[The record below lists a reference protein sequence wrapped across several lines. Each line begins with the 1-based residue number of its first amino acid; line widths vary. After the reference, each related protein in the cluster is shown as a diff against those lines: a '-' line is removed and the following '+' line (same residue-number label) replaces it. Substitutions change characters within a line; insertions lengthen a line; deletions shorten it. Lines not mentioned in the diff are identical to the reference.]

1 MTKSPS
7 HLLAEAEKAQVLGQV
22 TEAEEYYEQAIDTAK
37 VNGSLQA
44 EALAYELA
52 AKFYLERGRLRF
64 AHNYIT
70 EAYYAYRRLDATAKI
85 KQLETQYPQLLSE
98 LSLANSRTSTDLE
111 AVIRANQAIASEIEL
126 ERSLSVLMKILIE
139 NAEAQTGYLILP
151 CQTASTSTEKWA
163 IAASGTRDIATN
175 EQIIVLQS
183 LPIIDRLPVSVINYV
198 IQTLESVVVDDA
210 TREGNFINDTYI
222 DQHQTKSILCLPLL
236 HQEKLLGIV
245 YLENNVTNGVFT
257 KERFQ
262 ALKLL
267 SAQAAISLHNAKL
280 YTQLRESEQQLRA
293 RERQLTQILEAI
305 PIGVTAHN
313 TNGEFIYSNQKARQ
327 LLGINAQLELKSE
340 QISQFFQAYQAQTN
354 QLYPIDQLPIVR
366 ALAGESVQVDDME
379 LRQADKT
386 VPLEVLTTPIFDET
400 GTVIYAIAA
409 FSDITERKQAQ
420 KLLANYHQTLEAQI
434 AERTE
439 TLQQQHEILQ
449 TLFDHMPVMLKIRDQ
464 AGQTVFIN
472 REYECVLGWSLSELR
487 ESDWLA
493 KCYPDL
499 EQRQKVEEHIQAAT
513 GKWQDFKT
521 RCRDD
526 RYVDTTWANI
536 RLSNG
541 WTVGI
546 GKDISD
552 RKRLEE
558 ALKAS
563 QAKLNDILN
572 SAEASIASFR
582 LYPDH
587 TWEDDYRSIGCE
599 KVFGYT
605 PQELTGT
612 VWSSR
617 VPAEDVAAINEQ
629 ALAAIPQGQTI
640 TVEYRFHHKN
650 GSLRWIAE
658 TLTSRWEQTRG
669 CWVVTM
675 VGVDI
680 TARKQAEEALQK
692 AYKQLEEYST
702 NQEAVNQE
710 LQHTLEDLQV
720 LEEERQE
727 QNCRLLIEQQRYE
740 DLFNFAPDGY
750 LVTDAKGE
758 ILEANH
764 AIATL
769 LSVELGFLAGKLL
782 VSFIPESAR
791 QVFRTQLSNLS
802 SLPDKQTWELSLQPK
817 NGEPFPVEITVAPV
831 RDARKL
837 IALRWLIRDITERKQ
852 AETALRESEERF
864 REIAEN
870 INQLLFVWSAD
881 SQQFL
886 YISPGYEKIYGLSC
900 ESLYQNPRSWL
911 EVVHPDDRG
920 FVLQSLEQQYQGKHA
935 QREYRIITS
944 DGTIRWMFAEVFP
957 IFDQAGNLLRY
968 IGLTEDITERKRAE
982 EALRLREHE
991 FRALVENAP
1000 DVISR
1005 VDREYRFRYI
1015 NPRVESETGIPPTQ
1029 WIGKTELEM
1038 GFPETVVN
1046 PWHAALE
1053 HVFETGQEQVYEAEF
1068 PCLEGINYWLCR
1080 LVPELA
1086 EDGSV
1091 ATVLSIGRNITNR
1104 KRAEEALRES
1114 EQFLRSIYEG
1124 IAAAIFIVDVL
1135 EDGSFRYVGINPA
1148 HERISGLLSAEVAG
1162 KTPAQ
1167 VLSPEDA
1174 EAVTARYRACVI
1186 ARKRITNEER
1196 LVIKGKESWWI
1207 TNLSPLQSEDGRI
1220 YRLIGSCF
1228 NITRRKKLEQSLQ
1241 LQAEQERLIRT
1252 ITQHIRQSLDL
1263 EQILKTT
1270 VVEVQQTLQADRVL
1284 ISRLNQDG
1292 SGQIIE
1298 EAVVP
1303 EYPMTYK
1310 MRWVD
1315 ECFPDECYEYYR
1327 QGNPRI
1333 LPDVAKDEWAACLIE
1348 FMQQIGVKSKVVA
1361 PIVQNLEDSST
1372 KVWGLLIVHACS
1384 HYLHWKASEAEFLQQ
1399 ISDQLAIAIHQADL
1413 YQQLQIEL
1421 AERKQMQLVLQ
1432 ERQAILRAIGDNLP
1446 KGFIFQLVHVPDQ
1459 GVYFSYISAGIED
1472 LIGLKPEAIIQDA
1485 NVLRSLIYEEDKVV
1499 RQKLAQKSLK
1509 TLCIFEMQ
1517 MRFRTLRGNIIW
1529 LDVRSTP
1536 RRLRDS
1542 RTVWDGVGTD
1552 ITDIKQTEDALRRS
1566 EAHLAMAQKVA
1577 QIGSWEFDLQ
1587 SQKINWSQTT
1597 FHHWGIEPTQGE
1609 PSFAEL
1615 LERVHPEDRQVLQQ
1629 HVERA
1634 ITQGIPY
1641 AFDLRIV
1648 LPDGSIRYLDSRAEP
1663 LVNAQG
1669 QVIKL
1674 IGTSLDIT
1682 DRKQTEEA
1690 LRESEERF
1698 RKAFDAAPI
1707 GMALVSPQGQ
1717 FLKVNRSLCDIAGYS
1732 EAEMLALTFMDVTH
1746 ADDLEASLEAMQR
1759 MLANEIRVYQ
1769 AEKRYLHK
1777 RGDVIY
1783 ILLNVSLV
1791 KDQHRQP
1798 LYFIAQ
1804 IEDIS
1809 DRYKVDRMKN
1819 EFISIVSHELRT
1831 PLTAIRGSLGILE
1844 TGVFDYE
1851 PEQAKEMLQIAFN
1864 NSDRLVRLVNDI
1876 LDLERLESGKTQL
1889 VIETCEIA
1897 DLVQQAIETVQAIAK
1912 EAGVQI
1918 SLMITNMQIWAAPH
1932 AIVQTLINLL
1942 SNAIKF
1948 SPVGGTVW
1956 LSTEVLNQEIR
1967 KWGDREMGRKVSPHH
1982 TDPTTPSPHL
1992 PNSYILFAIKD
2003 QGRGIPPEKLESIFG
2018 RFQQVDA
2025 SDSRQKGGTGLG
2037 LSICK
2042 SIVEQ
2047 HGGHIWVESVLG
2059 EGSTFYFTLPLR
2071 RGEA

>member
-1 MTKSPS
+1 MSKSPS
-7 HLLAEAEKAQVLGQV
+7 HLLAEAEKAQVLGKF

-37 VNGSLQA
+37 ANGSLQT

-64 AHNYIT
+64 AQNYIK
-70 EAYYAYRRLDATAKI
+70 EAHYAYTRLDARAKI
-85 KQLETQYPQLLSE
+85 KELETQYPQLRSE
-98 LSLANSRTSTDLE
+98 LSAADSHTSTDLE

-139 NAEAQTGYLILP
+139 NAQAQTGYLILP

-163 IAASGTRDIATN
+163 IAASGTIDIATN

-183 LPIIDRLPVSVINYV
+183 LAIADHLPASVIDYV

-222 DQHQTKSILCLPLL
+222 QQHQTKSILCVPLL
-236 HQEKLLGIV
+236 HQEELLGIV
-245 YLENNVTNGVFT
+245 YLENNITNGVFT
-257 KERFQ
+257 KEQ
-262 ALKLL
+262 LKVIKLL

-280 YTQLRESEQQLRA
+280 YNQLRESEQQLRT
-293 RERQLTQILEAI
+293 REHRLNQILEAM

-313 TNGEFIYSNQKARQ
+313 TNGEFIYSNLKAQQ
-327 LLGINAQLELKSE
+327 LLGITAPLEVTTEQL
-340 QISQFFQAYQAQTN
+340 SQVFQVYQAGSD
-354 QLYPIDQLPIVR
+354 QLYPTDQLPIVR

-400 GTVIYAIAA
+400 GAVIYAITA
-409 FSDITERKQAQ
+409 FTDITERKQAQ
-420 KLLANYHQTLEAQI
+420 KLLAKYNQTLEAQI

-439 TLQQQHEILQ
+439 KLQQQHEILQ
-449 TLFDHMPVMLKIRDQ
+449 TLFDHMPVMLKLRDQ
-464 AGQTVFIN
+464 TGQTVLIN
-472 REYECVLGWSLSELR
+472 REYERVLGWSLREIR
-487 ESDWLA
+487 ESDFLA
-493 KCYPDL
+493 ECYPDL
-499 EQRQKVEEHIQAAT
+499 EQRQRVEEHIQAAT

-552 RKRLEE
+552 RKQLEA
-558 ALKAS
+558 ALQAS
-563 QAKLNDILN
+563 KAKLKDILN
-572 SAEASIASFR
+572 SAQASIASFR
-582 LYPDH
+582 VYPDG
-587 TWEDDYRSIGCE
+587 TWEPDYHSTGCE
-599 KVFGYT
+599 TVFGYT
-605 PQELTGT
+605 PQEFTPA

-617 VPAEDVAAINEQ
+617 VPAED
-629 ALAAIPQGQTI
+629 LAAIIEQRSTAIAKGEAL
-640 TVEYRFHHKN
+640 TVEYRFYHKN
-650 GSLRWIAE
+650 GSLRWITE
-658 TLTSRWEQTRG
+658 TLTSRWDQVGG

-675 VGVDI
+675 VAVDI
-680 TARKQAEEALQK
+680 TAHKQAEQALQE

-710 LQHTLEDLQV
+710 LQRTLEDLQV

-727 QNCRLLIEQQRYE
+727 QNHQLLIEQQRYG
-740 DLFNFAPDGY
+740 DLFNCAPDGY
-750 LVTDAKGE
+750 LVTDAQGR

-769 LSVELGFLAGKLL
+769 LSVELGFLTGKLL
-782 VSFIPESAR
+782 ISFIPTSAR
-791 QVFRTQLSNLS
+791 RAFRTQLNHLS
-802 SLPDKQTWELSLQPK
+802 SLPDKQTWELSLQTR

-831 RDARKL
+831 HDAQKL

-870 INQLLFVWSAD
+870 INQLFFVWSAD

-886 YISPGYEKIYGLSC
+886 YISPGYEKIYGLTC

-911 EVVHPDDRG
+911 EVVHPDDRPS
-920 FVLQSLEQQYQGKHA
+920 VLLSLDQQYQGKHA
-935 QREYRIITS
+935 QREYRIIKS

-957 IFDQAGNLLRY
+957 IFDQTGNLLRY

-982 EALRLREHE
+982 EALRQREQE

-1015 NPRVESETGIPPTQ
+1015 NPRVELETGIPPAQ

-1038 GFPETVVN
+1038 GFPQTIVN

-1053 HVFETGQEQVYEAEF
+1053 HVFETKQEQIYEAEF
-1068 PCLEGINYWLCR
+1068 PCPEGISYWLCR

-1091 ATVLSIGRNITNR
+1091 ATVLSIARNITDR

-1124 IAAAIFIVDVL
+1124 IAAGVCIVDVL

-1148 HERISGLLSAEVAG
+1148 HERMSGLLSAEVAG
-1162 KTPAQ
+1162 KTPEQ
-1167 VLSPEDA
+1167 VFSPEDA
-1174 EAVTARYRACVI
+1174 RAVTTRYRACII
-1186 ARKRITNEER
+1186 ARERITYEER
-1196 LVIKGKESWWI
+1196 LVFKGKETWWI
-1207 TNLSPLQSEDGRI
+1207 TNLSPLQNEDGQI

-1241 LQAEQERLIRT
+1241 LQAEQERLLIT

-1263 EQILKTT
+1263 EQILRTT
-1270 VVEVQQTLQADRVL
+1270 VVEVQRTLQTDRVL
-1284 ISRLNQDG
+1284 IFRLNQDG

-1303 EYPMTYK
+1303 EYPMTYQ

-1315 ECFPDECYEYYR
+1315 ECFPDDCYEYYR

-1333 LPDVAKDEWAACLIE
+1333 LPDVAKDEWAACLVE

-1361 PIVQNLEDSST
+1361 PIVQTLEDSST
-1372 KVWGLLIVHACS
+1372 RVWGLLIVHACS
-1384 HYLHWKASEAEFLQQ
+1384 HYRQWQASEAEFLQQ
-1399 ISDQLAIAIHQADL
+1399 ISNQLAIAIHQADL
-1413 YQQLQIEL
+1413 YHQLQIEL

-1446 KGFIFQLVHVPDQ
+1446 KGFIFQIVHVPDQ

-1485 NVLRSLIYEEDKVV
+1485 NVLRSLIHEEDKSI
-1499 RQKLAQKSLK
+1499 RQKLALKSLK

-1517 MRFRTLRGNIIW
+1517 MRFRSLRGNIIW

-1536 RRLRDS
+1536 RRLRDG
-1542 RTVWDGVGTD
+1542 RTVWDGVGID
-1552 ITDIKQTEDALRRS
+1552 ITDIKQAEDALRRS

-1587 SQKINWSQTT
+1587 SQQINWSETT
-1597 FHHWGIEPTQGE
+1597 FHHWGIEIDQGE

-1615 LERVHPEDRQVLQQ
+1615 LERVHPEEREILQQ
-1629 HVERA
+1629 HIERA

-1648 LPDGSIRYLDSRAEP
+1648 LPDGSIRYLDSRGEP

-1682 DRKQTEEA
+1682 ARKQAEGA

-1698 RKAFDAAPI
+1698 RKAFNAAPI

-1717 FLKVNRSLCDIAGYS
+1717 FLKVNHSLCEIAGYT
-1732 EAEMLALTFMDVTH
+1732 EAEMLTLTLKDVIHT
-1746 ADDLEASLEAMQR
+1746 DDLEASLEAMQQ
-1759 MLANEIRVYQ
+1759 MLANDIRLYQ
-1769 AEKRYLHK
+1769 VEKRYLHK
-1777 RGDVIY
+1777 QGDVIH

-1804 IEDIS
+1804 IQDIS

-1844 TGVFDYE
+1844 TGIFDHE

-1889 VIETCEIA
+1889 VMETCEIA

-1912 EAGVQI
+1912 EARVEI
-1918 SLMITNMQIWAAPH
+1918 SVMVANMQIWAAPD

-1956 LSTEVLNQEIR
+1956 ISTEVLNQEME
-1967 KWGDREMGRKVSPHH
+1967 KWKDREIGRKISPHH
-1982 TDPTTPSPHL
+1982 PTTPSPHF
-1992 PNSYILFAIKD
+1992 PHSHILFAVKD

-2042 SIVEQ
+2042 SIVDQ
-2047 HGGHIWVESVLG
+2047 HGGRIWVESLLG
-2059 EGSTFYFTLPLR
+2059 EGSTFYFILPLK